1 MIDKEKAAVGPYD
14 KVETKAS
21 PKVVLFSGRASH
33 AWFQRRSNYRFL
45 ITDILHVI

>member
-1 MIDKEKAAVGPYD
+1 MIDKEGSSGPAYD
-14 KVETKAS
+14 RVETKES

-33 AWFQRRSNYRFL
+33 ACFQRRSNYRFL